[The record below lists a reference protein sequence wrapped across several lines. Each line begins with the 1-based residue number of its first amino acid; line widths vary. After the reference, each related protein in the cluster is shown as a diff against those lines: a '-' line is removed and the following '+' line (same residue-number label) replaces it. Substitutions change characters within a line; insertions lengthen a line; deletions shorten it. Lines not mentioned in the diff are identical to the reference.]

1 MPMLLNSVDLFT
13 GIGGFVLGLE
23 GICKPILYCDNDPR
37 VLHALAELMST
48 KRLPTARVVDDV
60 EKLSEIV
67 AAVGKQ
73 RVDVITAGSPCVGFS
88 GFGKRAGL
96 QNPHSALFFAA
107 VRVAEALKP
116 PLVVFENVAS
126 ILSLEG
132 GRDFREIVAA
142 MDKAGYDC
150 RWTVASASDV
160 GLPQVR
166 RRWFCMCVRRGS
178 DKHLAAR
185 FAKLSIPESLAAPAP
200 LSRKRAPLPLMKR
213 PATGLVGLHAR
224 YHMLGNAIVPAVAHL
239 AFVRLFTAFAPP
251 VIRNGNIKFA
261 QTTGG
266 SLVETTKSLKPVSS
280 REPQLSHGYS
290 RGTGGPKAPE
300 LFRMT
305 VAAPAPSTRKF
316 RIVVDPTHFRAPK
329 DAREYTG
336 HRAPAVLG
344 KVVLTTWP
352 TPRAGARGHCNVLSE
367 RAIRDV
373 SSVAMFCSEWEG
385 VKMPRPTRLHV
396 TSPEFLEWLM
406 GFPLGHTRVNAI
418 TKLTESECPKL
429 GGPKI
434 EKA

>member
-1 MPMLLNSVDLFT
+1 MPVLLNSVDLFT

-37 VLHALAELMST
+37 VLHALEEMMST
-48 KRLPTARVVDDV
+48 KRLPIARVVDDV

-67 AAVGKQ
+67 TAVGRQ

-126 ILSLEG
+126 ILSLDR
-132 GRDFREIVAA
+132 GRDFRAIVAA

-166 RRWFCMCVRRGS
+166 RRWFCMCVRRGAQ
-178 DKHLAAR
+178 KHLA
-185 FAKLSIPESLAAPAP
+185 KLGVSERLVAPEP
-200 LSRKRAPLPLMKR
+200 LSRKRAPLPLIKR

-239 AFVRLFTAFAPP
+239 AFIRLFTAFAPP
-251 VIRNGNIKFA
+251 IIGNGRIKFA
-261 QTTGG
+261 ETTGG
-266 SLVETTKSLKPVSS
+266 RVVETTSSLKPVAS

-290 RGTGGPKAPE
+290 CGTGGPKAPE
-300 LFRMT
+300 MFRKT
-305 VAAPAPSTRKF
+305 VEPVPPSKRKF

-336 HRAPAVLG
+336 PRAPAVLH
-344 KVVLTTWP
+344 KVVLSTWP

-385 VKMPRPTRLHV
+385 VKMPRPTKHHV

-406 GFPLGHTRVNAI
+406 GFPLGHTRVDAI
-418 TKLTESECPKL
+418 AKMATSGCPRKVAN
-429 GGPKI
+429 
-434 EKA
+434 E